1 MRARTPLTGR
11 QGAEGLGVAHPFK
24 QRPCCAGQGWGC
36 SPWGR
41 CPQAGVC
48 LSVCLSA
55 GKASPSR
62 WRCRWKRCHVLP
74 GSRASAVPCL
84 GRASLG
90 TPWEPP
96 VTGAA
101 PWVSLWS
108 DGGLRG
114 RVLIHT
120 QALCPP
126 VAEPGP
132 LCQHTQPWELGP
144 GRVPAAPST
153 AAPCTSP
160 VHPFPRGTT
169 RK

>member
-11 QGAEGLGVAHPFK
+11 QGAKGLGVAHPFQT
-24 QRPCCAGQGWGC
+24 QRPRCAGQGWDV
-36 SPWGR
+36 PLR
-41 CPQAGVC
+41 AAA

-55 GKASPSR
+55 GKVSPSR
-62 WRCRWKRCHVLP
+62 WRCRWKQCHVLP

-101 PWVSLWS
+101 LWVSLWS
-108 DGGLRG
+108 DGGRRKSLDLHTGSVPSCG
-114 RVLIHT
+114 RASPPLPAHP
-120 QALCPP
+120 ALG
-126 VAEPGP
+126 A
-132 LCQHTQPWELGP
+132 GP
-144 GRVPAAPST
+144 GWVPAAPST